1 MKSIRYLN
9 IVLTVL
15 AGLLTAQ
22 LYTTWT
28 QSPSLVSRADAAIP
42 DAGAQRDQIISQ
54 LKLLNRKQDDL
65 QQLFKTGQAKVTL
78 VKQDND

>member
-9 IVLTVL
+9 IILTVL

-28 QSPSLVSRADAAIP
+28 QSPSLLSQADAAIP

-54 LKLLNRKQDDL
+54 LKLLNTKQDQL
-65 QQLFKTGQAKVTL
+65 HQLFKTGQAKVRL
-78 VKQDND
+78 VQQDKD